1 MNSYRTQGFI
11 LIAAGVPMGLL
22 VGLGMV
28 GHGWELLVPL
38 MMKDQVNA
46 RAAAH
51 ALKWLSAGPAVG
63 YATGWSMM
71 QVGLLIERRTRSEK
85 GCDR

>member
-11 LIAAGVPMGLL
+11 LIVTSVPVGLL
-22 VGLGMV
+22 IGLGMV

-38 MMKDQVNA
+38 MLKDEIDA

-51 ALKWLSAGPAVG
+51 ALKWLSAGPAIG
-63 YATGWSMM
+63 YAYGWAMM
-71 QVGLLIERRTRSEK
+71 QVGLLIERNTRTK
-85 GCDR
+85 GS